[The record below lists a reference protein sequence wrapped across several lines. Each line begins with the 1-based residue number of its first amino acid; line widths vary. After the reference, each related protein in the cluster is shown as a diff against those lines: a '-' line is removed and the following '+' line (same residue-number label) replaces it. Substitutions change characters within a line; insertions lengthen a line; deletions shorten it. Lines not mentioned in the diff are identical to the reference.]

1 MSTKSGQLHGDAYEA
16 VGLNV
21 YTDLSYLQMVWTYHE
36 DMVRAITSGDLDAG
50 YRVVVEHAGL
60 LQDRVELDRFR
71 EAVHRASNAPAL
83 DAERSLA
90 R

>member
-1 MSTKSGQLHGDAYEA
+1 
-16 VGLNV
+16 
-21 YTDLSYLQMVWTYHE
+21 LSYLQMVWAYHE
-36 DMVRAITSGDLDAG
+36 EMVRAITSGDFDAG

-60 LQDRVELDRFR
+60 LQDRIELDRFR
-71 EAVHRASNAPAL
+71 EAVHRASPHPAI